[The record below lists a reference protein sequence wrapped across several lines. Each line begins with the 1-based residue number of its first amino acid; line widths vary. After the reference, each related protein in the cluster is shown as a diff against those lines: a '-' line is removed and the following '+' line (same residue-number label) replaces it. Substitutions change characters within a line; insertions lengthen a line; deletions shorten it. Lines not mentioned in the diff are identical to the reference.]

1 MGRVRQ
7 GIRTL
12 TKQKDYSLNTKKH
25 LSRGAFI
32 VSIALLYMYPINFCV
47 VLQLIVIVVA
57 GRANPCE

>member
-1 MGRVRQ
+1 MCYEDCLIYFR
-7 GIRTL
+7 IEDCY
-12 TKQKDYSLNTKKH
+12 KYKKAPFG
-25 LSRGAFI
+25 GAFI

>member
-1 MGRVRQ
+1 MCYEDCLIYFRIK
-7 GIRTL
+7 GIRP
-12 TKQKDYSLNTKKH
+12 NTKKH